1 MIVERLDQGQWG
13 SKRTR
18 RRSLSS
24 EEKSGSS
31 KKERTSAK
39 IQGDPSTS
47 KNPEVKRPR
56 SAAKTETFAETK
68 QHEFEPTPSGSS
80 SLVENTIIEEARS
93 SSDGEKDPTSREK
106 DLLNSLEEA
115 GHIEAGKLNINS
127 ENETLGQDEDMK
139 GLFEPGAKQQLRI
152 VEEKNL
158 EVRKEVFKDK
168 LTIRLVKDNAG
179 NVIRGKIKNKP
190 RPSSM
195 EEIEDVS
202 NAPLKVSTVSH
213 PGNDISL
220 PEDPDEP
227 FHGFPA
233 SAVDLRHE
241 LRDYEGWDLTTPF
254 RIRPTLF
261 VSIKSKNTVVGGMS
275 SGSSGLADSVSSPV
289 MKTEPPQVAL
299 NQVGNIEV
307 ITLGDSEDEDE
318 NELNVS
324 QVVSKTRNDYDEALS
339 HAPPH
344 DLDLSSRSKQSNED
358 GEEQEMDKIAQE
370 DDNDSVVELTTIIE
384 DEQGIAQKKK
394 VRWSDDEP
402 GGTLMLSKKEEE
414 DDSFTEV
421 RSPSNVVKRFP
432 L

>member
-1 MIVERLDQGQWG
+1 MIVERLDEGQGG

-68 QHEFEPTPSGSS
+68 QHEFDPTIIGSS
-80 SLVENTIIEEARS
+80 STVENTTIEEARS

-115 GHIEAGKLNINS
+115 GHTEAVKLNINS

-307 ITLGDSEDEDE
+307 FTLGDSEDEDE

-358 GEEQEMDKIAQE
+358 GKEQEMDKIAQE

-394 VRWSDDEP
+394 VRWLDGEP
-402 GGTLMLSKKEEE
+402 GGTLMLGKKKEE
-414 DDSFTEV
+414 DDS
-421 RSPSNVVKRFP
+421 SPSNVVKRFP